1 MDGQINRTRG
11 KGDKLTCAR
20 REIYV
25 GENGSIYKAERNG
38 IYNFSLL
45 KLPSF
50 KKNSERR
57 GHLCFERPII
67 IEIVLI

>member
-25 GENGSIYKAERNG
+25 GENGSIYKEERNG

-50 KKNSERR
+50 KKTRNEGDTCVSRDQ
-57 GHLCFERPII
+57 L
-67 IEIVLI
+67 L

>member
-50 KKNSERR
+50 KKTRNEEDTCVSRDQ
-57 GHLCFERPII
+57 L
-67 IEIVLI
+67 L

>member
-25 GENGSIYKAERNG
+25 GENGSIYKEERNG

-45 KLPSF
+45 KLPQVLL
-50 KKNSERR
+50 KKTRNEGETYVSRDQ
-57 GHLCFERPII
+57 L
-67 IEIVLI
+67 L